1 MNRRAGL
8 LLEAVVALAI
18 LVASGLVILSVM
30 RDASTRVH
38 RLHLDRKAI
47 DLAAS
52 AAALIEAGAST
63 PERLNGSVPD
73 WSSGWLSGSA
83 GQTGRSDFQDD
94 LPTPTG
100 WRLRAVASQGPND
113 SVRRVEITAEY
124 TPDRPSGASRLG
136 DDAPAAS
143 ATTTRLVRRESTDAE
158 TTVGELDN
166 IEIEAMRGANVGGGS
181 GGGRGDNSTR
191 STGGARRP

>member
-38 RLHLDRKAI
+38 RLQLDRKAI

-52 AAALIEAGAST
+52 AAALIDSGAST
-63 PERLNGSVPD
+63 PERLNGPVPD

-83 GQTGRSDFQDD
+83 GQAGRSDFQDE

-100 WRLRAVASQGPND
+100 WRLRAVAAQGPND
-113 SVRRVEITAEY
+113 SVRRIEITAEY
-124 TPDRPSGASRLG
+124 TPDRTAGASRLG

-158 TTVGELDN
+158 TTVGELDD
-166 IEIEAMRGANVGGGS
+166 IEIEAMRGASSGSSSGS
-181 GGGRGDNSTR
+181 GINSPRT
-191 STGGARRP
+191 TGGARRP